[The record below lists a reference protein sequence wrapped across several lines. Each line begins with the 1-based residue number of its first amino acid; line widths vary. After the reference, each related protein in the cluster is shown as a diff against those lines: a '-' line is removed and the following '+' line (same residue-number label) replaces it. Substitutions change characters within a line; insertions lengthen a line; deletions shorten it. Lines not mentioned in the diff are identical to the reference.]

1 MSDIDD
7 LLGRVREAP
16 VPSRLSQLD
25 GAVFEAIAS
34 RHVNSGVLG
43 VRPIGIAA
51 LAALA
56 IGIFGAVP
64 GTRGEAVA
72 AASPLGDV
80 SPLAPSTLLD
90 SGR

>member
-1 MSDIDD
+1 MSDIDH
-7 LLGRVREAP
+7 LLGRLREAP
-16 VPSRLSQLD
+16 VPSQLAQLD

-34 RHVNSGVLG
+34 GQVNADGLG
-43 VRPIGIAA
+43 MRPIGIAA

-64 GTRGEAVA
+64 GTRDEAAA
-72 AASPLGDV
+72 AASPFGDV

>member
-1 MSDIDD
+1 MSDIDH

-16 VPSRLSQLD
+16 VPSRLALLD
-25 GAVFEAIAS
+25 DAVFEAIAF
-34 RHVNSGVLG
+34 RQANSGVTG
-43 VRPIGIAA
+43 IRPIGVAA

-56 IGIFGAVP
+56 IGIIGAVP
-64 GTRGEAVA
+64 GTRDEAVA

-80 SPLAPSTLLD
+80 LPLAPSTLLD

>member
-1 MSDIDD
+1 MSDIDH

-16 VPSRLSQLD
+16 VPSRLAQLD
-25 GAVFEAIAS
+25 GAVFEDIAA
-34 RHVNSGVLG
+34 RQVNSDGVG

-72 AASPLGDV
+72 AASPLGEV